1 MSKKRFTLNERE
13 QLAQNPNVLRVSEKS
28 ITYANEFKRVF
39 IDEYMSGRTPREIFE
54 ANGFSVDVLGLKRVE
69 QCADRWKR
77 AYEKDGITGLADSR
91 KEAALR
97 PSKRA
102 LSPEEIMAKQE
113 AQIKLLEAQ
122 LAYVKKLDKN
132 ERRLLANGENHLRK
146 SDSFELI
153 HDAVKQGFKRM
164 TRYFCQLLDVSHSGY
179 YEHLKS
185 ADKRRARIQADERAG
200 TLIKKA
206 FHRKGFLKGSRSV
219 KMTLEKDYHTVFNR
233 KRIQRLM
240 RKFNLVCPHRK
251 ANPYRRMA
259 KATQE
264 HRTVDNTLQR
274 DFKKGIPGYALL
286 TDITYL
292 PYGDLQTA
300 YLSTILDASTG
311 ELLAH
316 TVSTSLHLPLVTDTV
331 HLLMKQRRMKLHP
344 QAFIHSDQGCHY
356 TSPVYQKLLKEKG
369 LGQSMSR
376 RGNCWDNAPQ
386 ESFFGHMK
394 DHVKSR
400 ACHSFAQLEQEIN
413 RYIRYYNNDRCQWGL
428 KKMTPVQ
435 YRNHLLRA
443 V

>member
-1 MSKKRFTLNERE
+1 MSKKHFNSHERE
-13 QLAQNPNVLRVSEKS
+13 QLSLNPYVLRVSEKS
-28 ITYANEFKRVF
+28 ITYADEFKRLF
-39 IDEYMSGRTPREIFE
+39 IDAYLSGRTPREIFE
-54 ANGFSVDVLGLKRVE
+54 ANGFHVEILGLKRVE

-97 PSKRA
+97 PSKRS
-102 LSPEEIMAKQE
+102 LSPEEIIAKQE

-122 LAYVKKLDKN
+122 LAYIKKLDKN
-132 ERRLLANGENHLRK
+132 ERRLLANGENLSKR
-146 SDSFELI
+146 DCFEFI
-153 HDAVKQGFKRM
+153 HNAVKQGFKRM
-164 TRYFCQLLDVSHSGY
+164 TRYFCQLLGVSHSGY

-185 ADKRRARIQADERAG
+185 SGKRLARIQADERAG
-200 TLIKKA
+200 ALIKKA
-206 FHRKGFLKGSRSV
+206 FYRKGFLKGSRSI
-219 KMTLEKDYHTVFNR
+219 KMTLEKDYQTVFNR

-264 HRTVDNTLQR
+264 HRTVENTLQR
-274 DFKKGIPGYALL
+274 DFKKGVPGFALL

-292 PYGDLQTA
+292 PYGNSQMA

-311 ELLAH
+311 ELLSH
-316 TVSTSLHLPLVTDTV
+316 NLSTSLHLPLATDTV

-344 QAFIHSDQGCHY
+344 QAFIHSDQGGHY

-400 ACHSFAQLEQEIN
+400 ACSSFTQVEQEVN

-443 V
+443 A